1 MAYGIVWCWECWV
14 RKRQAYPPPLKGIPS
29 QRFSSLSNLW
39 ASGLPK
45 MLDGKILCVFYHQ
58 RVTCQHQCAQRKVLT
73 HNAQSGNQSCI
84 SRDFSIQNKTV
95 KKNSQVWGTSWT
107 VLQFTLAE
115 PRAKAVESF
124 SLSQCR
130 RAHVISSATS
140 ACPEAHCDPPKKS
153 VPHVTKC
160 HVIQGSRHRD
170 ALRCRNPW
178 RQIAYYQKRI
188 ANQAAALL
196 TPEFHHHIIN
206 FTR

>member
-95 KKNSQVWGTSWT
+95 KKKLTGLRYLLDRPAIHIGWTPGQGCGKLLAVAMPKSPCDFFCNFCMSWSSLRPSQ
-107 VLQFTLAE
+107 E
-115 PRAKAVESF
+115 
-124 SLSQCR
+124 
-130 RAHVISSATS
+130 ISSPRNKVPCNSGVKAPWCS
-140 ACPEAHCDPPKKS
+140 EVSKSLAANCVLPKTDS
-153 VPHVTKC
+153 
-160 HVIQGSRHRD
+160 
-170 ALRCRNPW
+170 
-178 RQIAYYQKRI
+178 
-188 ANQAAALL
+188 
-196 TPEFHHHIIN
+196 
-206 FTR
+206 

>member
-95 KKNSQVWGTSWT
+95 KKTHRFEVPLGPSCNSHWLNPG
-107 VLQFTLAE
+107 
-115 PRAKAVESF
+115 PRLWKAS
-124 SLSQCR
+124 
-130 RAHVISSATS
+130 
-140 ACPEAHCDPPKKS
+140 
-153 VPHVTKC
+153 
-160 HVIQGSRHRD
+160 
-170 ALRCRNPW
+170 RCRNAEEPMW
-178 RQIAYYQKRI
+178 FLLQLLHVLKLTATLPR
-188 ANQAAALL
+188 NQFP
-196 TPEFHHHIIN
+196 T
-206 FTR
+206 